1 MMMMTKLQAREWVHK
16 QLIVDE
22 LDCTQLV
29 TAFTVLAEHAPNAT
43 DRRDG
48 LFRRCC
54 EIVLMSVPAAPPTHE
69 APPPERIPHR
79 PTRSYRSSAS

>member
-1 MMMMTKLQAREWVHK
+1 MYVNKRQAGEWVHR

-22 LDCTQLV
+22 LDCKQLV
-29 TAFTVLAEHAPNAT
+29 EAFTVLAEHAPNAL

-54 EIVLMSVPAAPPTHE
+54 EIVLLSVPAAPPT
-69 APPPERIPHR
+69 AAVPAMIPIGR
-79 PTRSYRSSAS
+79 VPRTPRSSAL

>member
-1 MMMMTKLQAREWVHK
+1 MTKVQAGEWVHK

-22 LDCTQLV
+22 MDCVQLAAV
-29 TAFTVLAEHAPNAT
+29 FTVLTEHAPNAT

-54 EIVLMSVPAAPPTHE
+54 EIVLMSVPAAPPTQE
-69 APPPERIPHR
+69 APPPPRVPL
-79 PTRSYRSSAS
+79 RSARTYRSIDS